1 MDDGALQWRLWQ
13 VPVGLAAVWGA
24 SLALRPL
31 VSLHVGTRQVVFDA
45 FMIAVALILAATIGQ
60 RSPRFFGLRRMT
72 ITPGRAA
79 LWIFLGAL
87 LAEFAGGVYELLF
100 DVNGRVRI
108 ESVHP
113 HGAQAVVLGLCGVT
127 LVPVAEELFYRGFVH
142 RALRTRLGL
151 WPALVLSS
159 SLFGLAHWVGGDD
172 FSTVMPRVFDGL
184 LLALLLERT
193 GSLYPGMV
201 AHAYFNLPLLYLF
214 APSLAGVALLV
225 LAVALIVAI
234 AVSVNDDRRKNPRL
248 SRPSPAETAMRDQ
261 AVSTHTRASGRLGP
275 I

>member
-113 HGAQAVVLGLCGVT
+113 HGAHAVVLGLCGVT